1 MNEHYIGLTSGL
13 AGTATVQHF
22 SGDVG
27 CVTTAP
33 KQLGLSAA
41 IQSLME
47 AAYESA
53 NLAENLASSLGLSWP
68 CEGSDPAKPCS
79 PIEYLRLATS
89 LLCAAN
95 GKLADALQH
104 INS

>member
-1 MNEHYIGLTSGL
+1 MNECYTGPTSCV
-13 AGTATVQHF
+13 AGTATVQRF

-27 CVTTAP
+27 CVTTEP
-33 KQLGLSAA
+33 KPLGLTAA
-41 IQSLME
+41 IQSLVE

-53 NLAENLASSLGLSWP
+53 NLAENLASSLGLSRP

-79 PIEYLRLATS
+79 PIEYVRLATL
-89 LLCAAN
+89 LLCGAN
-95 GKLADALQH
+95 GKLTDALQH